1 MSTDM
6 TLQNF
11 VGLSS
16 ILTGYPPNTLAPTLD
31 PVNVVTDYLN
41 VLLQKDPQVQKMF
54 LQTLSVYGPI
64 NVQFPLSPSGQVPQD
79 PNNPKGPKIPDPNR
93 QPQTD
98 FVEQNILNDPDMGN
112 IARRIIRLWYLST
125 WYTDEP
131 PPPFADGEVVSM
143 NAYTRGLAW
152 DAFLAHPMGYSEEA
166 FGYWAGTP
174 ANASTAPGAGVAPAV
189 ITPATPPEAAAEAV
203 PMTGGRQRGGI

>member
-1 MSTDM
+1 MSTDK
-6 TLQNF
+6 TFLNF

-16 ILTGYPPNTLAPTLD
+16 ILTGYPPATLAPTLD

-41 VLLQKDPQVQKMF
+41 TMLQKADSQMF
-54 LQTLSVYGPI
+54 LQTLSVYEPI
-64 NVQFPLSPSGQVPQD
+64 NLQFPLSPSGQVPQD

-93 QPQTD
+93 QQQATL
-98 FVEQNILNDPDMGN
+98 VEQNILSDPDMGN

-125 WYTDEP
+125 WYTEEP

-166 FGYWAGTP
+166 FGYWATAP
-174 ANASTAPGAGVAPAV
+174 ANASTAPGAGVAPEV
-189 ITPATPPEAAAEAV
+189 IAPAEKVVAEEESA